1 MARILLID
9 DDVSFQK
16 MMKTVLVKAGHEVV
30 TASNGVQ
37 GYQLFIL
44 QPCDLIV
51 TDIFMPEKEGIHTIF
66 DFKSEFPD
74 VKIIAISGGGIMAKN
89 IDDDVLQLLN
99 KGMESTEVLQL
110 ASDFGADEVMSKPII
125 IKKFLHLVNETM
137 SGSF

>member
-1 MARILLID
+1 
-9 DDVSFQK
+9 

>member
-125 IKKFLHLVNETM
+125 IKKFLHLVDETM

>member
-1 MARILLID
+1 
-9 DDVSFQK
+9 

-125 IKKFLHLVNETM
+125 IKKFLHLVDETM

>member
-1 MARILLID
+1 
-9 DDVSFQK
+9 
-16 MMKTVLVKAGHEVV
+16 MKTVLVKAGHEVV

>member
-1 MARILLID
+1 
-9 DDVSFQK
+9 
-16 MMKTVLVKAGHEVV
+16 
-30 TASNGVQ
+30 
-37 GYQLFIL
+37 
-44 QPCDLIV
+44 
-51 TDIFMPEKEGIHTIF
+51 
-66 DFKSEFPD
+66 
-74 VKIIAISGGGIMAKN
+74 MAKN

>member
-125 IKKFLHLVNETM
+125 IKKF
-137 SGSF
+137 FCIW

>member
-16 MMKTVLVKAGHEVV
+16 MLKTALVKAGHVV
-30 TASNGVQ
+30 MTASDGQQ
-37 GYQLFIL
+37 GYELFIQ
-44 QPCDLIV
+44 QPCELII

-125 IKKFLHLVNETM
+125 IKKFLHLVDETM